1 MASKKREVQL
11 QTVIN
16 SQSQWDEM
24 LQNKG
29 LTVIDVYQAWCG
41 PCKAVQALFRKLKN
55 ELNEDEILHFVVAEA
70 DSIVTLHSFKDKCEP
85 VFLLSLNGKIIAKI
99 EGANAPLINRKV
111 TNLINEERKI
121 IAGEMERP
129 EYNEILLMDLDS
141 EENEEAHGD
150 NVEEHYSIILIRP
163 DAVVNNKALEI
174 KKKIIKEG
182 YVIEVEEAMML
193 TEGQVRDF
201 YGQIEDE
208 PDFEDFVSLMTT
220 GLSYVLVV
228 SPGNEKPDSLEEAQL
243 DIESNEPPEDL
254 PEAEVNDAL
263 DTRKNLP
270 EAEVND
276 TLDTLDTVKKQDSL
290 QALLDRQHISQYCDI
305 EDDAT
310 NVARLLDVFFPDFK
324 LMKSRNEGKTMA
336 LLRPDLVHERKG
348 SRTVQNQI
356 SIVELIQAVVTPT
369 AATTI
374 FSCSSSYLQTLAGD
388 WKPNTKVL
396 TGLMLPRHQEREWPL
411 PSRDNSQDPEDH
423 HQGRCR
429 LGYPRDE
436 VWDVIE
442 AEGFKILYHRQTEL
456 SEEEAQMLCE
466 EYENEDY
473 YDKLIENMM
482 SGPSLL
488 LVLLRE
494 NGLQYWKKLL
504 GPTNVNEVNEDFPE
518 SLCAR
523 FAMDGLPFNQLYGS
537 NSSEI
542 AQRDIEYFFPLQST
556 LALIKPHVT
565 HEQREIILKIIKDSG
580 FELTQLKEIVL
591 TPEEAKK
598 VYFRIE
604 KKEFYKDV
612 LAVLAEGPSL
622 IMVLTRW
629 NAIAEWRRLIG
640 TVDPEEARLL
650 SPESIRARFGI
661 NILKN
666 AVHGASNTLEA
677 SEAISRVFGDD
688 ENPENN

>member
-41 PCKAVQALFRKLKN
+41 PCKAVQPLFRKMKN

-150 NVEEHYSIILIRP
+150 NVEEHYSIILIKP
-163 DAVVNNKALEI
+163 DAVVSNKALEI

-254 PEAEVNDAL
+254 PEAEVND
-263 DTRKNLP
+263 
-270 EAEVND
+270 
-276 TLDTLDTVKKQDSL
+276 TLATMKKQDSL
-290 QALLDRQHISQYCDI
+290 QELLDQQHISQYCDI

-324 LMKSRNEGKTMA
+324 LMKSKKEGKTMA
-336 LLRPDLVHERKG
+336 LLRPDLVHERK
-348 SRTVQNQI
+348 
-356 SIVELIQAVVTPT
+356 
-369 AATTI
+369 
-374 FSCSSSYLQTLAGD
+374 
-388 WKPNTKVL
+388 
-396 TGLMLPRHQEREWPL
+396 
-411 PSRDNSQDPEDH
+411 
-423 HQGRCR
+423 
-429 LGYPRDE
+429 DE
-436 VWDVIE
+436 VLDVIE
-442 AEGFKILYHRQTEL
+442 AEGFKILFQRQIEL
-456 SEEEAQMLCE
+456 SKEEAQMLCQ

-473 YDKLIENMM
+473 YDKLTENMM

-598 VYFRIE
+598 VYFPIE
-604 KKEFYKDV
+604 NKEFYKDV

>member
-1 MASKKREVQL
+1 
-11 QTVIN
+11 
-16 SQSQWDEM
+16 
-24 LQNKG
+24 
-29 LTVIDVYQAWCG
+29 
-41 PCKAVQALFRKLKN
+41 
-55 ELNEDEILHFVVAEA
+55 ELNEDELLHFVVAEA

-121 IAGEMERP
+121 VAGEMERP
-129 EYNEILLMDLDS
+129 EKIKFYFFSFL
-141 EENEEAHGD
+141 
-150 NVEEHYSIILIRP
+150 EEHYSIILIRP

-254 PEAEVNDAL
+254 PEAEVNDTL
-263 DTRKNLP
+263 TTMKN
-270 EAEVND
+270 
-276 TLDTLDTVKKQDSL
+276 L

-336 LLRPDLVHERKG
+336 LLRPDLVHERK
-348 SRTVQNQI
+348 
-356 SIVELIQAVVTPT
+356 
-369 AATTI
+369 
-374 FSCSSSYLQTLAGD
+374 
-388 WKPNTKVL
+388 
-396 TGLMLPRHQEREWPL
+396 
-411 PSRDNSQDPEDH
+411 
-423 HQGRCR
+423 
-429 LGYPRDE
+429 DE
-436 VWDVIE
+436 VLDIIE
-442 AEGFKILYHRQTEL
+442 AEGFKILYQRQTEL

-537 NSSEI
+537 DSSEI

-688 ENPENN
+688 ENPEN

>member
-336 LLRPDLVHERKG
+336 LLRPDLVHERK
-348 SRTVQNQI
+348 
-356 SIVELIQAVVTPT
+356 
-369 AATTI
+369 
-374 FSCSSSYLQTLAGD
+374 
-388 WKPNTKVL
+388 
-396 TGLMLPRHQEREWPL
+396 
-411 PSRDNSQDPEDH
+411 
-423 HQGRCR
+423 
-429 LGYPRDE
+429 DE

>member
-41 PCKAVQALFRKLKN
+41 PCKAVQPLFRKMKN

-150 NVEEHYSIILIRP
+150 NVEEHYSIILIKP
-163 DAVVNNKALEI
+163 DAVVSNKALEI

-254 PEAEVNDAL
+254 PEAEVND
-263 DTRKNLP
+263 
-270 EAEVND
+270 
-276 TLDTLDTVKKQDSL
+276 TLATMKKQDSL
-290 QALLDRQHISQYCDI
+290 QELLDQQHISQYCDI

-324 LMKSRNEGKTMA
+324 LMKSKKEGKTMA
-336 LLRPDLVHERKG
+336 LLRPDLVHERK
-348 SRTVQNQI
+348 
-356 SIVELIQAVVTPT
+356 
-369 AATTI
+369 
-374 FSCSSSYLQTLAGD
+374 
-388 WKPNTKVL
+388 
-396 TGLMLPRHQEREWPL
+396 
-411 PSRDNSQDPEDH
+411 
-423 HQGRCR
+423 
-429 LGYPRDE
+429 DE
-436 VWDVIE
+436 VLDVIE
-442 AEGFKILYHRQTEL
+442 AEGFKILFQRQIEL
-456 SEEEAQMLCE
+456 SKEEAQMLCQ

-473 YDKLIENMM
+473 YDKLTENMM

-504 GPTNVNEVNEDFPE
+504 GPTNVNEINEDFPE

-598 VYFRIE
+598 VYFPIE
-604 KKEFYKDV
+604 NKEFYKDV

>member
-16 SQSQWDEM
+16 SQSQWDDM

-150 NVEEHYSIILIRP
+150 NVEEHYSIILIKP

-182 YVIEVEEAMML
+182 YVIEVEEAMIL

-254 PEAEVNDAL
+254 PEAEVND
-263 DTRKNLP
+263 
-270 EAEVND
+270 
-276 TLDTLDTVKKQDSL
+276 TLDTLATMKKQDSL
-290 QALLDRQHISQYCDI
+290 QELLDRQHISQYCDI

-324 LMKSRNEGKTMA
+324 LMKSKNEGKTMA
-336 LLRPDLVHERKG
+336 LLRPDLVHERK
-348 SRTVQNQI
+348 
-356 SIVELIQAVVTPT
+356 
-369 AATTI
+369 
-374 FSCSSSYLQTLAGD
+374 
-388 WKPNTKVL
+388 
-396 TGLMLPRHQEREWPL
+396 
-411 PSRDNSQDPEDH
+411 
-423 HQGRCR
+423 
-429 LGYPRDE
+429 DE
-436 VWDVIE
+436 VLDVIE
-442 AEGFKILYHRQTEL
+442 AEGFKILFQRQIEL
-456 SEEEAQMLCE
+456 SEEAAQMLCQ

-523 FAMDGLPFNQLYGS
+523 FAMHGLPFNQLYGS

-622 IMVLTRW
+622 VMVLTRW

>member
-163 DAVVNNKALEI
+163 DAVVNNKPFEI
-174 KKKIIKEG
+174 KGKIIKEG

-243 DIESNEPPEDL
+243 DIESNKPPEDL
-254 PEAEVNDAL
+254 P
-263 DTRKNLP
+263 K
-270 EAEVND
+270 AEVND
-276 TLDTLDTVKKQDSL
+276 TLATMKKLPVATMKKQDSL
-290 QALLDRQHISQYCDI
+290 QALLDQQHISQYCDI

-324 LMKSRNEGKTMA
+324 LMKSRNKGKTMA
-336 LLRPDLVHERKG
+336 LLRPDLVHERK
-348 SRTVQNQI
+348 
-356 SIVELIQAVVTPT
+356 
-369 AATTI
+369 
-374 FSCSSSYLQTLAGD
+374 
-388 WKPNTKVL
+388 
-396 TGLMLPRHQEREWPL
+396 
-411 PSRDNSQDPEDH
+411 
-423 HQGRCR
+423 
-429 LGYPRDE
+429 DE
-436 VWDVIE
+436 VLDVIE
-442 AEGFKILYHRQTEL
+442 AKGFKILFQRQTEL
-456 SEEEAQMLCE
+456 SKEEAQMLCE

-565 HEQREIILKIIKDSG
+565 HEQRVCR
-580 FELTQLKEIVL
+580 TV
-591 TPEEAKK
+591 
-598 VYFRIE
+598 
-604 KKEFYKDV
+604 
-612 LAVLAEGPSL
+612 
-622 IMVLTRW
+622 
-629 NAIAEWRRLIG
+629 RR
-640 TVDPEEARLL
+640 
-650 SPESIRARFGI
+650 
-661 NILKN
+661 
-666 AVHGASNTLEA
+666 
-677 SEAISRVFGDD
+677 
-688 ENPENN
+688 

>member
-290 QALLDRQHISQYCDI
+290 QALLDRQHISQHCDI

-336 LLRPDLVHERKG
+336 LLRPDLVHERK
-348 SRTVQNQI
+348 
-356 SIVELIQAVVTPT
+356 
-369 AATTI
+369 
-374 FSCSSSYLQTLAGD
+374 
-388 WKPNTKVL
+388 
-396 TGLMLPRHQEREWPL
+396 
-411 PSRDNSQDPEDH
+411 
-423 HQGRCR
+423 
-429 LGYPRDE
+429 DE
-436 VWDVIE
+436 VLDVIE
-442 AEGFKILYHRQTEL
+442 AEGFKILFQRQIEL

>member
-41 PCKAVQALFRKLKN
+41 PCKAVQPLFRKMKN

-111 TNLINEERKI
+111 TNFINEERKI

-141 EENEEAHGD
+141 EENEEIWCEAL
-150 NVEEHYSIILIRP
+150 EEHYSIILIKP
-163 DAVVNNKALEI
+163 DAVVSNKALEI

-254 PEAEVNDAL
+254 PEAEVNDTLA
-263 DTRKNLP
+263 TMKKLP
-270 EAEVND
+270 KAEVND
-276 TLDTLDTVKKQDSL
+276 TLDTLVTMKKQDSL
-290 QALLDRQHISQYCDI
+290 QELLDQQHISQYCDI

-324 LMKSRNEGKTMA
+324 LMKSKKEGKTMA
-336 LLRPDLVHERKG
+336 LLRPDLVHERK
-348 SRTVQNQI
+348 
-356 SIVELIQAVVTPT
+356 
-369 AATTI
+369 
-374 FSCSSSYLQTLAGD
+374 
-388 WKPNTKVL
+388 
-396 TGLMLPRHQEREWPL
+396 
-411 PSRDNSQDPEDH
+411 
-423 HQGRCR
+423 
-429 LGYPRDE
+429 DE
-436 VWDVIE
+436 VLDVIE
-442 AEGFKILYHRQTEL
+442 AEGFKILLQRQIEL
-456 SEEEAQMLCE
+456 SEEEAQMLCQ

-494 NGLQYWKKLL
+494 NGLQYWEKLL

-537 NSSEI
+537 DSSEI

-604 KKEFYKDV
+604 NKEFYKDV

>member
-16 SQSQWDEM
+16 SQSQWDVM

-41 PCKAVQALFRKLKN
+41 PCKAVQPLFRKMKN

-150 NVEEHYSIILIRP
+150 NVEEHYSIILIKP
-163 DAVVNNKALEI
+163 DAVVSNKALEI
-174 KKKIIKEG
+174 KEKIIKEG
-182 YVIEVEEAMML
+182 YVIEVEEALML

-254 PEAEVNDAL
+254 PEAEVND
-263 DTRKNLP
+263 
-270 EAEVND
+270 
-276 TLDTLDTVKKQDSL
+276 TLVVTMKKQDSL
-290 QALLDRQHISQYCDI
+290 QELLDQQHISQYCDI

-324 LMKSRNEGKTMA
+324 LMKSKKEGKTMA
-336 LLRPDLVHERKG
+336 LLRPDLVHERK
-348 SRTVQNQI
+348 
-356 SIVELIQAVVTPT
+356 
-369 AATTI
+369 
-374 FSCSSSYLQTLAGD
+374 
-388 WKPNTKVL
+388 
-396 TGLMLPRHQEREWPL
+396 
-411 PSRDNSQDPEDH
+411 
-423 HQGRCR
+423 
-429 LGYPRDE
+429 DE
-436 VWDVIE
+436 VLDVIE
-442 AEGFKILYHRQTEL
+442 AEGFKILFQRQIEL
-456 SEEEAQMLCE
+456 SEEEAQMLCQ

-604 KKEFYKDV
+604 NKEFYKDV

-688 ENPENN
+688 ENPEN

>member
-16 SQSQWDEM
+16 SQSQWDVM

-41 PCKAVQALFRKLKN
+41 PCKAVQPLFRKMKN

-150 NVEEHYSIILIRP
+150 NVEEHYSIILIKP
-163 DAVVNNKALEI
+163 DAVVSNKALEI

-182 YVIEVEEAMML
+182 YVIEVEEALML

-254 PEAEVNDAL
+254 PEAEVNDTLA
-263 DTRKNLP
+263 TMKKLP
-270 EAEVND
+270 KAEVND
-276 TLDTLDTVKKQDSL
+276 TLDTLVTMKKQDSL
-290 QALLDRQHISQYCDI
+290 QELLDQQHISQYCDI

-324 LMKSRNEGKTMA
+324 LMKSKKEGKTMA
-336 LLRPDLVHERKG
+336 LLRPDLVHERK
-348 SRTVQNQI
+348 
-356 SIVELIQAVVTPT
+356 
-369 AATTI
+369 
-374 FSCSSSYLQTLAGD
+374 
-388 WKPNTKVL
+388 
-396 TGLMLPRHQEREWPL
+396 
-411 PSRDNSQDPEDH
+411 
-423 HQGRCR
+423 
-429 LGYPRDE
+429 DE
-436 VWDVIE
+436 VLDVIE
-442 AEGFKILYHRQTEL
+442 AEGFKILFQRQIEL
-456 SEEEAQMLCE
+456 SEEEAQMLCQ

-604 KKEFYKDV
+604 NKEFYKDV

>member
-55 ELNEDEILHFVVAEA
+55 ELNEDELLHFVVAEA

-121 IAGEMERP
+121 VAGEMERP
-129 EYNEILLMDLDS
+129 EYNEILLMDLDL
-141 EENEEAHGD
+141 EENEEAPGD

-201 YGQIEDE
+201 YGQIEDK

-254 PEAEVNDAL
+254 PEAEVNDTL
-263 DTRKNLP
+263 TTMKKLP
-270 EAEVND
+270 EAEEVND
-276 TLDTLDTVKKQDSL
+276 TLDTLATMKKQDSL
-290 QALLDRQHISQYCDI
+290 QALLDRQHVSQYCDI

-336 LLRPDLVHERKG
+336 LLRPDLVHERK
-348 SRTVQNQI
+348 
-356 SIVELIQAVVTPT
+356 
-369 AATTI
+369 
-374 FSCSSSYLQTLAGD
+374 
-388 WKPNTKVL
+388 
-396 TGLMLPRHQEREWPL
+396 
-411 PSRDNSQDPEDH
+411 
-423 HQGRCR
+423 
-429 LGYPRDE
+429 DE
-436 VWDVIE
+436 VLDIIE
-442 AEGFKILYHRQTEL
+442 AEGFKILYQRQTEL

-494 NGLQYWKKLL
+494 NCLQYWKKLL
-504 GPTNVNEVNEDFPE
+504 GPTTVNEVNEDFPE

-580 FELTQLKEIVL
+580 FDLTQLKEIVL